1 MDNSNGV
8 YQQGQRTRQRSSPDP
23 IASTR
28 YERRTRQR
36 IERSPPDDRGKSPEN
51 KVQPP
56 GERGE
61 SPRNNKNMSLHL
73 SDEQDSDDKV
83 ELTVEQNMDNEEP
96 VKKHI
101 LMVTLAN
108 DCAISPQNDL
118 LDDIQRMCPDEN
130 FHITTVEFTKQSEIE
145 YTLKEFDHNVCMFIM
160 NTHAERDL
168 IKTGT
173 YETAQVYMNGTV
185 SESMTSLLG
194 CIEQATT
201 PHCKIILA
209 SCRAAKYLAIQ
220 LETEEGVYP
229 VEDPLDPPQIKPLA
243 CREKE
248 PYSRTIYTFGEYSG
262 VGVAAKCAEQ
272 LPGRSIYASACLQ
285 VGNELTTCKHLSD
298 NRDICGKNT
307 IEVNIGV
314 LSDRQRMYILTYDPL
329 LESNVSQDMPSALYN
344 LPPWVG

>member
-8 YQQGQRTRQRSSPDP
+8 NQQGQRTRQRSSPDP

-28 YERRTRQR
+28 DRKRQR
-36 IERSPPDDRGKSPEN
+36 IERSPPDDRGESPEN

-56 GERGE
+56 GKRGE

-83 ELTVEQNMDNEEP
+83 ELTVEQNKDNEEP

-168 IKTGT
+168 IQTGT
-173 YETAQVYMNGTV
+173 YETAQVYKWNGIREYDQFTRLHRTGDYPPLQNYI
-185 SESMTSLLG
+185 SQL
-194 CIEQATT
+194 
-201 PHCKIILA
+201 
-209 SCRAAKYLAIQ
+209 SCRKISSHS
-220 LETEEGVYP
+220 TRNGGRGVP
-229 VEDPLDPPQIKPLA
+229 
-243 CREKE
+243 CR
-248 PYSRTIYTFGEYSG
+248 
-262 VGVAAKCAEQ
+262 
-272 LPGRSIYASACLQ
+272 RS
-285 VGNELTTCKHLSD
+285 
-298 NRDICGKNT
+298 
-307 IEVNIGV
+307 
-314 LSDRQRMYILTYDPL
+314 P
-329 LESNVSQDMPSALYN
+329 
-344 LPPWVG
+344 